1 LTDSAVFTNR
11 AGGAK
16 AFVNSAI
23 RIEGVTVKLMIVES
37 PNKTKKLESILGDG
51 WKVVASVGHV
61 RDLPLNEM
69 GFASPE
75 FLPQYVLTERGEKV
89 VKTLRQL
96 VKTADSVYLATDPDS
111 EGEAI
116 SWHLKEVLN
125 LKRYERVTFNA
136 ISETV
141 VREGLSKARL
151 IDDDKVA
158 SQEGRRVA
166 DRMIGYT
173 VSPALSLKTGI
184 SNLSA
189 GRVQSPAVR
198 LVVENERAI
207 QLFKPTNHF
216 GAQAQFEGWV
226 ANWDTKPYLIDENE
240 YILDEEL
247 ANEAAACRKFTVVE
261 AEGKGAKRAP
271 PSPFRTSTLQQA
283 GSVQLRFNPDQT
295 MRLAQN
301 LFAAGHISYHRTDS
315 QNFEDKTISLIREF
329 AASKGWPLPEKPRKW
344 KSVEGAQEAHEA
356 IRPMHL
362 EVEEAG
368 DTEDEKKLYRLIW
381 QRAIASQ
388 LADAEYKVNTLQLTA
403 SHADKT
409 FAFKASGRVLVKPG
423 WKSLMEKDG
432 ATEED
437 EDAKADADGRVPLLE
452 KGSVV
457 VAESAKVLALKTKA
471 PKRYSQASLIAK
483 LEALGIGRP
492 STYASILKN
501 IMERAYIVEESG
513 RLKATPLGMNL
524 VVSLIKS
531 GFSFVQY
538 SFTSDLEKK
547 LDRIANG
554 AAAYREVVSE
564 VHSVLTKEV
573 EGMQV
578 EIETAHPC
586 PECGKPLR
594 RVKGAN
600 GFFWGCSGFRE
611 GCKVSMDDVKG
622 KPVPRDESV
631 HPCPAC
637 GKALRRVK
645 GANGFFWGCSGF
657 NETGCKV
664 SMDDVKGKP
673 VPRKTAEL
681 SEYKCV
687 DCSKPLIHRVKKGAY
702 DFWACS
708 GFPKCKKSYEDKGGK
723 PLLK

>member
-1 LTDSAVFTNR
+1 
-11 AGGAK
+11 
-16 AFVNSAI
+16 
-23 RIEGVTVKLMIVES
+23 MIVES

-69 GFASPE
+69 GFTAPD
-75 FLPQYVLTERGEKV
+75 FVPGYVLTEKGEKV
-89 VKTLRQL
+89 VKNLRQI
-96 VKTADSVYLATDPDS
+96 VKTADSVYLATDPDT

-125 LKRYERVTFNA
+125 LKSYKRVTFNA
-136 ISETV
+136 INESV
-141 VREGLSKARL
+141 VLEGLSKARL
-151 IDDDKVA
+151 IDDEKVA

-216 GAQAQFEGWV
+216 GAQAQFDGWV
-226 ANWDTKPYLIDENE
+226 ANWDTKPYLIGENE
-240 YILDEEL
+240 YILDEAL
-247 ANEAAACRKFTVVE
+247 ANEAAACRKFTVIE
-261 AEGKGAKRAP
+261 AESKNARRAP

-283 GSVQLRFNPDQT
+283 GSVQLRFNPDKT
-295 MRLAQN
+295 MQLAQN
-301 LFAAGHISYHRTDS
+301 LFAAGHINYHRTDA
-315 QNFEDKTISLIREF
+315 QNFDETTISLIREF
-329 AASKGWPLPEKPRKW
+329 ATSKGWPLPEKPRKW
-344 KSVEGAQEAHEA
+344 KSVEGAQEGHEA

-362 EVEEAG
+362 EVDEAG
-368 DTEDEKKLYRLIW
+368 DTEEEKKLYRLIW

-388 LADAEYKVNTLQLTA
+388 LADAEYKVNTLQLSA

-409 FAFKASGRVLVKPG
+409 FAFKASGRVLVKAG
-423 WKSLMEKDG
+423 WKILMEKDG
-432 ATEED
+432 ASEED
-437 EDAKADADGRVPLLE
+437 EDAKADADGQVPLLQ
-452 KGSVV
+452 KGAAV
-457 VAESAKVLALKTKA
+457 VAETAKVLALKTKA
-471 PKRYSQASLIAK
+471 PSRYSLASLIAK

-501 IMERAYIVEESG
+501 ITGRGYIVEESG

-524 VVSLIKS
+524 VISLIKS
-531 GFSFVQY
+531 GFSFIEY
-538 SFTSDLEKK
+538 RFTSELEKK

-554 AAAYREVVSE
+554 SAAYRDVVRE
-564 VHSVLTKEV
+564 VHAVLSKEV

-578 EIETAHPC
+578 EMEPAHAC
-586 PECGKPLR
+586 PECKKPLR
-594 RVKGAN
+594 R
-600 GFFWGCSGFRE
+600 
-611 GCKVSMDDVKG
+611 
-622 KPVPRDESV
+622 
-631 HPCPAC
+631 
-637 GKALRRVK
+637 LK

-673 VPRKTAEL
+673 VARKAVEM
-681 SEYKCV
+681 SEYKCG
-687 DCSKPLIHRVKKGAY
+687 DCGKPLIHRVKKGAY

-708 GFPKCKKSYEDKGGK
+708 GYPACKKSYENKGGK